1 MSRYPVFQYLQLFL
15 DKISFH
21 DCKVYASGYD
31 EKSNQL
37 LLDVDYI
44 SSDWV
49 LEKNGYYSFSIV
61 PATFLFENAWDI
73 EINVSMNDALIIDRI
88 ERSNP
93 KLKNI
98 DYFPENTVEY
108 DWKIE
113 FLQGEITFKSIGLS
127 IYQRKKGIIQQS
139 QSLTIDQRNG
149 ISLRK
154 EGVLYQVV

>member
-1 MSRYPVFQYLQLFL
+1 LSRYPVFQYLQLFL

-73 EINVSMNDALIIDRI
+73 EINVSMNDALIIDS
-88 ERSNP
+88 RS
-93 KLKNI
+93 
-98 DYFPENTVEY
+98 
-108 DWKIE
+108 
-113 FLQGEITFKSIGLS
+113 
-127 IYQRKKGIIQQS
+127 
-139 QSLTIDQRNG
+139 
-149 ISLRK
+149 
-154 EGVLYQVV
+154 